1 MALAPD
7 VSTVLLVLG
16 ALQVK
21 HFICDGPLQS
31 KAMVDAKRRYG
42 ARLGVLHAAIH
53 GLGALIVT
61 VIFIGLVPL
70 AFALAL
76 LDALIH
82 YHVDFTKENVV
93 RQMGWTVAQGP
104 FWWALSFDQMLHQMT
119 YLAMAAIAFSRG

>member
-7 VSTVLLVLG
+7 VSTVLLFLG

-31 KAMVDAKRRYG
+31 KAMVDEKRRYG

-53 GLGALIVT
+53 GFGALIVM
-61 VIFIGLVPL
+61 VMFIGLVPL

-76 LDALIH
+76 LDAAVH
-82 YHVDFTKENVV
+82 YHVDFSKENVV
-93 RQMGWTVAQGP
+93 RKMEWTVVQGP
-104 FWWALSFDQMLHQMT
+104 FWWAMSFDQMLHQWT
-119 YLAMAAIAFSRG
+119 YLALAVIAFSRG

>member
-7 VSTVLLVLG
+7 VSTVLLFLG

-31 KAMVDAKRRYG
+31 KAMVDEKRRYG
-42 ARLGVLHAAIH
+42 ARLGLIHSAIH
-53 GLGALIVT
+53 GFGALIV
-61 VIFIGLVPL
+61 VVMFIGFVPL

-93 RQMGWTVAQGP
+93 SKMGWTVAQSP
-104 FWWALSFDQMLHQMT
+104 FWWAMSFDQMLHQMT
-119 YLAMAAIAFSRG
+119 YLAMAILAFSRG

>member
-7 VSTVLLVLG
+7 VSTVLLFLG

-31 KAMVDAKRRYG
+31 KAMVDEKRRYG
-42 ARLGVLHAAIH
+42 ARLGVIHSAIH
-53 GLGALIVT
+53 GLGALIVM

-76 LDALIH
+76 ADALIH

-104 FWWALSFDQMLHQMT
+104 FWWAMSFDQMLHQLT
-119 YLAMAAIAFSRG
+119 YLALATIALSRG